1 MIVNNGQIL
10 KGQVDQNQVF
20 KRNLYHSPVWKK
32 HQIASLFSLQEC
44 LQKENYWLK
53 LHVFKV
59 QLKVISKLIN
69 KSKEE
74 AIHKNVSLFKEL
86 YLITSIEEKPLP
98 IIS

>member
-10 KGQVDQNQVF
+10 KGQVDQKSSFQEEF
-20 KRNLYHSPVWKK
+20 IPQPCLKK
-32 HQIASLFSLQEC
+32 TSNSFAFSLQEC

-53 LHVFKV
+53 LLVFKV